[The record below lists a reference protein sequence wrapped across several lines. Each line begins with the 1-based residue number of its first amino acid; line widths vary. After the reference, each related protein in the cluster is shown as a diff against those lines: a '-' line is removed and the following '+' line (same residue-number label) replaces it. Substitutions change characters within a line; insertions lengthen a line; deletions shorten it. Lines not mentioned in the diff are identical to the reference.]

1 MMKAVKT
8 LLPLTMVI
16 LATMT
21 LGLVG
26 CNNSDKP
33 KSSIPQITRK
43 FEKATVLQGVVVGKT
58 KAITSG
64 SVQALN
70 NQGHL
75 LNSATL
81 HQDNHYQLN
90 IDADTQLPII
100 LKFISEQGSSD
111 NEQLIAV
118 VVDPAVSHY
127 DLTPLTTA
135 IAKKAEALGGYT
147 RANMVMAAE
156 NSVNVPDANKTS
168 TGFRGD
174 PTTQYGG
181 WH

>member
-1 MMKAVKT
+1 MNSVRT
-8 LLPLTMVI
+8 LLPLTMVM
-16 LATMT
+16 LATIT
-21 LGLVG
+21 FGLLG
-26 CNNSDKP
+26 CNSSDKP

-43 FEKATVLQGVVVGKT
+43 FAQATVLQGVVTGKT

-64 SVQALN
+64 SVQALDHK
-70 NQGHL
+70 GHQL
-75 LNSATL
+75 SSVTL
-81 HQDNHYQLN
+81 QQSNHYQLN
-90 IDADTQLPII
+90 IEADTQLPII
-100 LKFISEQGSSD
+100 LKFIPEQGSSD

-127 DLTPLTTA
+127 DLSPLTTA